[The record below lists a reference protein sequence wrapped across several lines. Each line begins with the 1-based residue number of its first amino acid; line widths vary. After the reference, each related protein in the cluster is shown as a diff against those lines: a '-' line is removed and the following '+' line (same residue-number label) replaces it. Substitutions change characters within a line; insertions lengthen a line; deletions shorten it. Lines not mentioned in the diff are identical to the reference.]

1 MSAYLISQILLF
13 IYFYKNLKALY
24 EEIQTINFAFYKL
37 KVATLDLV
45 SFYIFKCILILH
57 SYMTDVNS
65 QFN

>member
-13 IYFYKNLKALY
+13 VYFYKNLKVLY
-24 EEIQTINFAFYKL
+24 EEIETINFAFYKL

-45 SFYIFKCILILH
+45 SFYIFKNVLILH
-57 SYMTDVNS
+57 SYMTDINS

>member
-13 IYFYKNLKALY
+13 VYFYKNLKVLY
-24 EEIQTINFAFYKL
+24 EDIETINFAFYKL
-37 KVATLDLV
+37 KIATLDLV
-45 SFYIFKCILILH
+45 SFYIFKNVIILH

>member
-13 IYFYKNLKALY
+13 IYFYKNLKVLY
-24 EEIQTINFAFYKL
+24 EEIETINFAFYKL

-45 SFYIFKCILILH
+45 SFYIFKNVLILH

>member
-13 IYFYKNLKALY
+13 VYFYKNLKVLY
-24 EEIQTINFAFYKL
+24 EDIQTINFAFYKL

-45 SFYIFKCILILH
+45 SFYIFKNVLILH

>member
-13 IYFYKNLKALY
+13 VYFYKNLKVLY
-24 EEIQTINFAFYKL
+24 EDIETINFAFYKL

-45 SFYIFKCILILH
+45 SFYIFKNVLILH
-57 SYMTDVNS
+57 SYMIDVNS

>member
-13 IYFYKNLKALY
+13 IYFYKNLKVLY
-24 EEIQTINFAFYKL
+24 EDIEIINFAFYKL
-37 KVATLDLV
+37 ELATLDLV
-45 SFYIFKCILILH
+45 SFYIFKNVLILH